1 MTSFEDQVQ
10 MTGMHKSQEEFG
22 ESSSTVNQTICS
34 TPNFSDMKFAF
45 SIVFLA
51 LAVIA
56 GANPAR
62 MASIVFISSVMADR
76 ILTAGRGGY
85 QVEECGRSG
94 YNRVDERGRGGYNGV
109 NERGRGGYNGINERG
124 RGGYNRVDES
134 VV

>member
-10 MTGMHKSQEEFG
+10 MTGTHKSQEEFR
-22 ESSSTVNQTICS
+22 ESSSTVNQTICA
-34 TPNFSDMKFAF
+34 TTNCFDMKFAF

-62 MASIVFISSVMADR
+62 MASFVFIPSVMADR
-76 ILTAGRGGY
+76 ILTADRGGY
-85 QVEECGRSG
+85 QVEERGRGG